1 MKVPSYNEMVA
12 ELKKTNI
19 AKTLSEKEVNEI
31 LSNLKFIP
39 YKKGETIFKQGHS
52 INETTILMR
61 GLTKTSVENR
71 SHDRS
76 TIISLQVPVSIVGV
90 STLFDETYPA
100 TAEAL
105 NDSIIAFIEKDTIRR
120 ILGTNPKFASA
131 MVELTSRCLNKFIR
145 QIADLGQKQIKARM
159 ASILLIISE
168 LIDNDYIDIQ
178 ISRNELAE
186 YAGIS
191 TGSAIRLLSELEKE
205 GYIFLDKKNIEI
217 KNKAGLE
224 LVSQVDD

>member
-1 MKVPSYNEMVA
+1 
-12 ELKKTNI
+12 
-19 AKTLSEKEVNEI
+19 
-31 LSNLKFIP
+31 
-39 YKKGETIFKQGHS
+39 
-52 INETTILMR
+52 MR

-131 MVELTSRCLNKFIR
+131 MVELTSKCLNKFIR

-168 LIDNDYIDIQ
+168 LIDKDYIDIQ

>member
-168 LIDNDYIDIQ
+168 
-178 ISRNELAE
+178 
-186 YAGIS
+186 
-191 TGSAIRLLSELEKE
+191 
-205 GYIFLDKKNIEI
+205 
-217 KNKAGLE
+217 
-224 LVSQVDD
+224 